1 MGWLSDAVGFVT
13 GGVKSVANVVLKNVG
28 VGKGGWK
35 GLLSSGLKQFA
46 FSFIASAVLSF
57 AYKKL
62 AGKPKQ
68 PDFNS
73 FTNEALARKSLIR
86 SPVATRS
93 LIYGTVRKSGAIVHA
108 ETLNDNKDLYL
119 VIALCGHEV
128 NSIGS
133 VFFNDTEITSGQLDG
148 SGNVNAGTFNGKAQ
162 IIKHLGATDQTVD
175 TVLDNAS
182 SVWTS
187 NHRLRGVAY
196 LMVKL
201 TYDVDVYPNGIPNI
215 SANVEGKKI
224 LNVTTSATAYSN
236 NPANVIYNYLTSSDG
251 LGASASEIDLASFQ
265 QARSDCDDS
274 ISVSGGTQ
282 NRYTCNGIIELNKK
296 PVEAIEDLVSSC
308 AGTLTYQQG
317 KFKLKVGKASSSVRT
332 LTDRDLAG
340 ELKIATRP
348 KRSQLYNKVK
358 GTFVDS
364 TSNFSVKEFNT
375 QESSAF
381 QTSDGETIVNEIE
394 LPFTTD
400 PVEAQRLAL
409 IVLKQSRQMMTLDLL
424 LKPEH
429 LDLGVGDVF
438 SLTNTKL
445 GFTAKKFFILAYT
458 LNADLSV
465 SVVAQEYADSVYD
478 FDASTEQVTLST
490 ASAINLP
497 SPLSVTAPTSIA
509 VTDSLNA
516 SGDGI
521 VDVVMTATVSIPTEA
536 FIGQY
541 ELEYKKSTE
550 SAYISAGR
558 SGNNT
563 FQVSGVEDGAT
574 YDVRAKVI
582 NTIGVSSSYVATT
595 HLVVGATE
603 PPSNC
608 EDLAVSVSGKTLTL
622 TWSKPPD
629 LDLKETEIRHSTA
642 LSGAT
647 WIGSQTLTKVSRTS
661 TSATLPAKKGTY
673 LVKHIDKLDN
683 FSINETSITT
693 NITAITGLNF
703 HTTFLETISGNTGVK
718 QDVAVVQDSGEHF
731 IVLSTKTNFDSGVSN
746 FETNTSQF
754 FDSGAV
760 LNNTKELGFYNFT
773 SVFDLSQTGQVK
785 LEPKLISTSED
796 RDKIFD
802 AVTVSNNNQNGHFD
816 TEPSHFDGDAS
827 SFADIILQVATSNNN
842 VDYSG
847 FSDFNTTGEY
857 SARYYKFRLK
867 LKSNNNS
874 ANPKVSGMSVDVD
887 VPDRIEQGADQ
898 VTSSGSK
905 AITFS
910 PPYLQQ
916 YAIGISSQNLQNG
929 DRHTITNKTLS
940 GFTVNYF
947 NSSGSAIDRSFDFIS
962 KGF

>member
-1 MGWLSDAVGFVT
+1 MGGIAEAIGSAVGTVAKPL
-13 GGVKSVANVVLKNVG
+13 VKAIAK
-28 VGKGGWK
+28 KGGWR
-35 GLLSSGLKQFA
+35 GLISGGLKQFA
-46 FSFIASAVLSF
+46 FSFIASAIFSF

-73 FTNEALARKSLIR
+73 FTNEAVARKSLIR
-86 SPVATRS
+86 SPVAVRS
-93 LIYGTVRKSGAIVHA
+93 IIYGEVRKGGAIVHA

-133 VFFNDTEITSGQLDG
+133 VFFNDTEITTSQIDG
-148 SGNVNAGTFNGKAQ
+148 SGNVTSGTFSGKAQ
-162 IIKHLGATDQTVD
+162 IIKHLGSSTQTVD

-182 SVWTS
+182 TVWTS
-187 NHRLRGVAY
+187 NHRLRGIAY
-196 LMVKL
+196 LVVKL
-201 TYDVDVYPNGIPNI
+201 TFDSDVFPNGIPNI
-215 SANVEGKKI
+215 SAVIQGRKI
-224 LNVTTSATAYSN
+224 LNVSTSATAYSN

-251 LGASASEIDLASFQ
+251 LGASTSEIDLASFQ
-265 QARSDCDDS
+265 QARADCDDS
-274 ISVSGGTQ
+274 ISITGGTQ
-282 NRYTCNGIIELNKK
+282 NRYTCNGVIELNKK

-317 KFKLKVGKASSSVRT
+317 KFKLKVGKATTSTRI
-332 LTDRDLAG
+332 LTDTDLAG
-340 ELKIATRP
+340 ELKIVTRP

-364 TSNFSVKEFNT
+364 TTNFSIKEFNT
-375 QESSAF
+375 QESSTF

-409 IVLKQSRQMMTLDLL
+409 IVLKQSRQMMTLELL

-429 LDLGVGDVF
+429 LDFGVGDVF
-438 SLTNTKL
+438 GFTSTKL
-445 GFTAKKFFILAYT
+445 GFTNKKFFILAYT

-465 SVVAQEYADSVYD
+465 SIVAQEYADSVYD
-478 FDASTEQVTLST
+478 FNAVAEQVTLDT
-490 ASAINLP
+490 ASAISLP
-497 SPLSVTAPTSIA
+497 SATTVVAPSSITTSD
-509 VTDSLNA
+509 TLNA
-516 SGDGI
+516 SSDGI
-521 VDVVMTATVSIPTEA
+521 VDVVLTATIQIPTTEA
-536 FIGQY
+536 FIGQF
-541 ELEYKKSTE
+541 ELEYKKSTD
-550 SAYISAGR
+550 SVYISAGR
-558 SGNNT
+558 STTNT
-563 FQVSGVEDGAT
+563 FQITGVEDGAT
-574 YDVRAKVI
+574 YDLRGRVI
-582 NTIGVSSSYVATT
+582 NTAGVKSSQVTAQ
-595 HLVVGATE
+595 HLVIGATE

-608 EDLAVSVSGKTLTL
+608 EDLAVSISGKSLTL

-629 LDLKETEIRHSTA
+629 LDLKETEIRHSTD
-642 LSGAT
+642 LTNAT

-661 TSATLPAKKGTY
+661 TSVSLPAKKGTY
-673 LVKHIDKLDN
+673 LVKHIDKLNN
-683 FSINETSITT
+683 FSVNATSVST
-693 NITAITGLNF
+693 NITNISGLNF

-718 QDVAVVQDSGEHF
+718 QDVAVVQDGADHY
-731 IVLSTKTNFDSGVSN
+731 IVLATKTNFDDGLNN
-746 FETNTSQF
+746 FESNTTQF
-754 FDSGAV
+754 FDSGGILA
-760 LNNTKELGFYNFT
+760 NTKALGFYNFT
-773 SVFDLSQTGQVK
+773 NVFDLSQSGQVK
-785 LEPKLISTSED
+785 LEPKLISTAED
-796 RDKIFD
+796 RDRIFD
-802 AVTVSNNNQNGHFD
+802 AVTTSSNNQSGHFD
-816 TEPSHFDGDAS
+816 SEPSHFDGDVS

-867 LKSNNNS
+867 LRSNNSS

-905 AITFS
+905 TITFD

-929 DRHTITNKTLS
+929 DRHTITSKTLS
-940 GFTVNYF
+940 GFTINYF
-947 NSSGSAIDRSFDFIS
+947 NSSGSAIDRSFDFIT

>member
-1 MGWLSDAVGFVT
+1 MGFVADAVSSAVSTVT
-13 GGVKSVANVVLKNVG
+13 DVVLKKVAM
-28 VGKGGWK
+28 KGGWK
-35 GLLSSGLKQFA
+35 GLLSGGLKQFA

-73 FTNEALARKSLIR
+73 FTNEAIQRKSLIR
-86 SPVATRS
+86 SPVADRS
-93 LIYGTVRKSGAIVHA
+93 IIYGSVRKSGAIIHA

-119 VIALCGHEV
+119 VIALCGHEI

-133 VFFNDTEITSGQLDG
+133 VFFNDTEITTGQLDG
-148 SGNVNAGTFNGKAQ
+148 SGNVTSGTFSGKAQ
-162 IIKHLGATDQTVD
+162 IIKHLGSTTQTVD
-175 TVLDNAS
+175 TVLDSAS
-182 SVWTS
+182 TVWTS

-201 TYDVDVYPNGIPNI
+201 TYETDVFPNGIPNI
-215 SANVEGKKI
+215 SAVIEGKKI
-224 LNVTTSATAYSN
+224 LNVSTSATAYSN
-236 NPANVIYNYLTSSDG
+236 NPANIIYNYLTSSDG
-251 LGASASEIDLASFQ
+251 LGASTSEIDLATFQ
-265 QARSDCDDS
+265 QARADCDDS
-274 ISVSGGTQ
+274 ISITGGTQ
-282 NRYTCNGIIELNKK
+282 SRYTCNGVIILNRK
-296 PVEAIEDLVSSC
+296 PVEVIEDLVSSC

-332 LTDRDLAG
+332 LTDNDLSG
-340 ELKIATRP
+340 ELKIVTRP

-358 GTFVDS
+358 GTFVDA
-364 TSNFSVKEFNT
+364 TTDFSIKEFNT

-394 LPFTTD
+394 LPFTSD

-429 LDLGVGDVF
+429 LDLGVGDVI

-445 GFTAKKFFILAYT
+445 GFTAKKFFILTYT

-465 SVVAQEYADSVYD
+465 SVIAQEYADAVFN
-478 FDASTEQVTLST
+478 FDASTEQVTLAT

-497 SPLSVTAPTSIA
+497 SATTVVTPSAITTSD
-509 VTDSLNA
+509 TLNA
-516 SGDGI
+516 SSDGI
-521 VDVVMTATVSIPTEA
+521 VDVVLTATVSIPSTEA
-536 FIGQY
+536 FIGQF
-541 ELEYKKSTE
+541 ELEYKKSTD
-550 SAYISAGR
+550 SVFVSAGR
-558 SGNNT
+558 SSNNT
-563 FQVSGVEDGAT
+563 FQISGVEDGAL
-574 YDVRAKVI
+574 YDLRSRII
-582 NTIGVSSSYVATT
+582 NTIGVKSSYVTAQ
-595 HLVVGATE
+595 HLVIGATE
-603 PPSNC
+603 PPANC
-608 EDLAVSVSGKTLTL
+608 EDLAVSISGKSLTL

-642 LSGAT
+642 TSNAT

-661 TSATLPAKKGTY
+661 TSVSLPAKKGTY
-673 LVKHIDKLDN
+673 LVKHIDKLNN
-683 FSINETSITT
+683 FSIQATSVTT
-693 NITAITGLNF
+693 NITSITGLNF
-703 HTTFLETISGNTGVK
+703 HTTFVESISGQTGT
-718 QDVAVVQDSGEHF
+718 QTDVAVVKDGADHY
-731 IVLSTKTNFDSGVSN
+731 IVLASKTNFDSGTSN
-746 FETNTSQF
+746 FETNTTQF
-754 FDSGAV
+754 FDSGGV
-760 LNNTKELGFYNFT
+760 LANTKALGFYNFT
-773 SVFDLSQTGQVK
+773 NVFDLSQSGQVK
-785 LEPKLISTSED
+785 LEPKLLSTAED

-802 AVTVSNNNQNGHFD
+802 AVTTSNNNQNGHFD

-827 SFADIILQVATSNNN
+827 SFADIILQVATSNDNST
-842 VDYSG
+842 YSG

-867 LKSNNNS
+867 LRSNNNS

-887 VPDRIEQGADQ
+887 VPDRQIEGADLP
-898 VTSSGSK
+898 TSSGSK
-905 AITFS
+905 AITFD

-929 DRHTITNKTLS
+929 DRHTITNKTLG
-940 GFTVNYF
+940 GFTVNYI
-947 NSSGSAIDRSFDFIS
+947 NSSGSAIDRTFDFIS

>member
-1 MGWLSDAVGFVT
+1 MGAIADAVGSAVGIAKDFVIS
-13 GGVKSVANVVLKNVG
+13 SVAK
-28 VGKGGWK
+28 KGGWK
-35 GLLSSGLKQFA
+35 GLLSGGLKQFA

-73 FTNEALARKSLIR
+73 FTNEAIQRKSLIR

-93 LIYGTVRKSGAIVHA
+93 IIYGSVRKSGAIVHA

-119 VIALCGHEV
+119 VIALCGHEI

-133 VFFNDTEITSGQLDG
+133 VFFNDTEITTSQIDG
-148 SGNVNAGTFNGKAQ
+148 SGNVTSGTFSGKAQ
-162 IIKHLGATDQTVD
+162 IVKHLGSTTQTVD

-182 SVWTS
+182 TVWTS
-187 NHRLRGVAY
+187 NHRLRGIAY

-201 TYDVDVYPNGIPNI
+201 TYETDVFPNGIPNI
-215 SANVEGKKI
+215 SAVIEGKKI
-224 LNVTTSATAYSN
+224 LNVSTSATAYSN

-251 LGASASEIDLASFQ
+251 LGASTSEIDLASFQ
-265 QARSDCDDS
+265 QAYADCNDS
-274 ISVSGGTQ
+274 ISITGGTQ
-282 NRYTCNGIIELNKK
+282 SRYTANGVIELNRK

-332 LTDRDLAG
+332 LTDNDLSG
-340 ELKIATRP
+340 ELKIVTRP

-358 GTFVDS
+358 GTFVDA
-364 TSNFSVKEFNT
+364 TTDFSIKEFNT
-375 QESSAF
+375 QESSAY

-394 LPFTTD
+394 LPFTSD

-409 IVLKQSRQMMTLDLL
+409 IVLKQSRQMMTLDLM

-429 LDLGVGDVF
+429 LDLGVGDVI
-438 SLTNTKL
+438 SLTNSKL
-445 GFTAKKFFILAYT
+445 GFTAKKFFILQYT

-465 SVVAQEYADSVYD
+465 SVIAQEYADAVFN
-478 FDASTEQVTLST
+478 FDASTEQVTLAT

-497 SPLSVTAPTSIA
+497 SATTVVTPSSITTSD
-509 VTDSLNA
+509 TLNA
-516 SGDGI
+516 SSDGI
-521 VDVVMTATVSIPTEA
+521 VDVVLTATVSIPSTEA
-536 FIGQY
+536 FIGQF
-541 ELEYKKSTE
+541 ELEYKKSTD
-550 SAYISAGR
+550 SVYVSAGR
-558 SGNNT
+558 SSNNT
-563 FQVSGVEDGAT
+563 FQVSGVEDGAL
-574 YDVRAKVI
+574 YDLRSRII
-582 NTIGVSSSYVATT
+582 NTIGVKSSYVTAQ
-595 HLVVGATE
+595 HLVIGATE

-608 EDLAVSVSGKTLTL
+608 EDLAVSISGKSLTL

-642 LSGAT
+642 TSGAT

-661 TSATLPAKKGTY
+661 TSASLPAKKGTY
-673 LVKHIDKLDN
+673 LVKHIDKLNN
-683 FSINETSITT
+683 FSIQATSVTT
-693 NITAITGLNF
+693 NITSITGLNF
-703 HTTFLETISGNTGVK
+703 HTTFVESISGQTGTK
-718 QDVAVVQDSGEHF
+718 QDVAVVKDGADHY
-731 IVLSTKTNFDSGVSN
+731 IVLATKTNFDSGQNN
-746 FETNTSQF
+746 FETNTTQF
-754 FDSGAV
+754 FDSGGV
-760 LNNTKELGFYNFT
+760 LANTKALGFYNFT
-773 SVFDLSQTGQVK
+773 NVFDLSQSGQVK
-785 LEPKLISTSED
+785 LEPKLLSTAED
-796 RDKIFD
+796 RDRIFD
-802 AVTVSNNNQNGHFD
+802 AVTTSNNNQNGHFD
-816 TEPSHFDGDAS
+816 TEPSHFDGDVS
-827 SFADIILQVATSNNN
+827 SFADIILQVATSNDNST
-842 VDYSG
+842 YSG

-867 LKSNNNS
+867 LRSNNNS

-887 VPDRIEQGADQ
+887 VPDRLVEGADLP
-898 VTSSGSK
+898 TSSGSK
-905 AITFS
+905 AITFD

-929 DRHTITNKTLS
+929 DRHTITNKTLG

-947 NSSGSAIDRSFDFIS
+947 NSSGSAIDRTFDFIS